1 MPASNCLTDEVL
13 IALSEGQLLDE
24 ELVQAHRHAADCEDC
39 RLLLVELTR
48 GGIPEARDAL
58 TNAISLLGT
67 GDGPGGTWTPPSEFD
82 EFRLER
88 LLGRG
93 GMGMVYLAHD
103 TTLDRHVAVKFIAD
117 SQPKP
122 WVQKYFEN
130 EARVL
135 ARIQHPNVVSVL
147 RVGRVGE
154 HPYIVSEYVTGSSL
168 AELPLPIP
176 WRQALGLGLGLVRGL
191 AEAHRQGVLHR
202 DLKPSNVLVT
212 ETGEVKLLDFGL
224 AEPIDEGAD
233 AVLSSSRVIAGTLP
247 YMAPELLAG
256 TPATPRSDLYALG
269 LVLRELCTGVP
280 PRSASSS
287 EPEPLPPARAPIID
301 PDFAAIIQQCC
312 APAPRE
318 RFGSAEALCEALE
331 RLAQH
336 TAPVPLPAGNPYRG
350 LEPFEAE
357 HRALFFGRD
366 ADIRAVLER
375 LRYQSLVLVAGDS
388 GAGKSSLCRAGVLP
402 QVAAGVLEEGREMA
416 TVMLWPGR
424 RPLDALAAVLAPILG
439 RKEEEL
445 VTLLAG
451 TPAWLGRALR
461 EAHQFR
467 QGLLLFVDQLE
478 ELITISEVAQAEH
491 FARIIGELALPAA
504 GVRVL
509 MTVRGDFL
517 TRVCALPGLGE
528 EAERGLY
535 ILRPLSAEG
544 VREAVI
550 GPARRRGVV
559 FESEALVQTLVTST
573 ARGAGSLPLLQF
585 TLAELWGRRD
595 AARGCITR
603 AALEEMGGVAGA
615 LSRHA
620 DRVLA
625 RMSPAERGAARV
637 LLLRLVTAEGT
648 RVERGEDE
656 LIEGSEESTR
666 AALRALV
673 EGRLLHTRTVGGE
686 ARWEIAHDSLIE
698 SWGTL
703 RDWLDDDIG
712 HRVVRKRLEEASL
725 DWERLGRIREVLWG
739 QRQLDETLSLEPS
752 TLGPR
757 ERAFLVASHR
767 RRVRQ
772 RWGRWLAALAVSLAV
787 AASYGGRRLQTHIED
802 SRFITAQQGLARQAL
817 AEGRA
822 HAQRA
827 GASREE
833 VLGLFDAPPPPTA
846 DQPGN
851 TTGPGVRQVAE
862 QQWTQV
868 LALRDAADAAYTRA
882 SRELEKALDRDRWYP
897 GTRGLL
903 AEVAY
908 ERILLAER
916 FYQLHERDKW
926 VQSLEQMAES
936 STEASEW
943 RQRFLAPAELE
954 LVTDPPGASVVVFR
968 YVNVAGVMRLELVP
982 DTFPLG
988 STPLTRVLLPEG
1000 SYQLAIMAPGRK
1012 SVELPLLLTRGARE
1026 QVRVELPIRVPD
1038 GFVYIPAGCFLLG
1051 SSEPEMLRSALTSTP
1066 MHRFCLSEPYLIGRT
1081 EVTFGDWLA
1090 YLDSLPPG
1098 APERRLL
1105 EQPLFGTT
1113 GRAVSLRQSS
1123 RGEWIFSFHVSPKV
1137 AYTAKA
1143 GERFLYPSR
1152 SRNNTA
1158 DWRWFPLSGVSAVD
1172 LQAYFDWLDRTG
1184 RLPGARLC
1192 TEYEWEFAARGADG
1206 RRFPHGDVLS
1216 PDDADIDV
1224 TYGRQPTSYGPDVVG
1239 THPASTSPFGLVDV
1253 VGNAIELTRSVTPEL
1268 GVVALRGGSWFYDV
1282 HSAHLSNH
1290 NAADLTQRD
1299 VALGVRVCASAQ
1311 AR

>member
-1 MPASNCLTDEVL
+1 MPSSNCLTDEVL
-13 IALSEGQLLDE
+13 IALSEGQLRDVL
-24 ELVQAHRHAADCEDC
+24 LAQAHRHAADCEDC

-48 GGIPEARDAL
+48 GGIPEARDAI
-58 TNAISLLGT
+58 TNTISVQGT
-67 GDGPGGTWTPPSEFD
+67 GEEGPSGTWTPPSEFD

-93 GMGMVYLAHD
+93 GMGMVYLAYD
-103 TTLDRHVAVKFIAD
+103 TSLDRHVAVKFIAD

-122 WVQKYFEN
+122 WVQRYFEN

-135 ARIQHPNVVSVL
+135 ARMQHPNVVSVL

-168 AELPLPIP
+168 AELPMPIP

-233 AVLSSSRVIAGTLP
+233 AALSSSRIIAGTLP

-256 TPATPRSDLYALG
+256 TPATPRSDIYALG

-280 PRSASSS
+280 PRAASST
-287 EPEPLPPARAPIID
+287 EPEPPPPARAPIID

-312 APAPRE
+312 APAPRD
-318 RFGSAEALCEALE
+318 RFGSAEALSEALE
-331 RLAQH
+331 RLAQN
-336 TAPVPLPAGNPYRG
+336 TAPMPLPAGNPYRG

-416 TVMLWPGR
+416 TVTLWPGR

-445 VTLLAG
+445 VRLLAD

-478 ELITISEVAQAEH
+478 ELITISETAQAEH
-491 FARIIGELALPAA
+491 FARIIGELSLPAA

-544 VREAVI
+544 VREAIV

-559 FESEALVQTLVTST
+559 FESEELVQTLVAST

-585 TLAELWGRRD
+585 ALAELWGRRD

-603 AALEEMGGVAGA
+603 TELEEMGGVAGA

-620 DRVLA
+620 DRVLE
-625 RMSPAERGAARV
+625 RMSSAAHGAARS

-648 RVERGEDE
+648 RVERGEKE
-656 LIEGSEESTR
+656 LVEGSEGSAH
-666 AALRALV
+666 AALRTLV

-712 HRVVRKRLEEASL
+712 HRVVRKRLEEASTE
-725 DWERLGRIREVLWG
+725 WERLGMTREVLWV
-739 QRQLDETLSLEPS
+739 QRQLDETRSLEPS

-757 ERAFLVASHR
+757 ERAFLAASHR

-772 RWGRWLAALAVSLAV
+772 QWGRWLAALAVALAIS
-787 AASYGGRRLQTHIED
+787 AAYGGLRLQAYLED
-802 SRFITAQQGLARQAL
+802 SRFVTARQALAREAL

-822 HAQRA
+822 LARQAEEGREAALALFDAGGSGGQRDA
-827 GASREE
+827 ADQRWIE
-833 VLGLFDAPPPPTA
+833 VLGLR
-846 DQPGN
+846 DQ
-851 TTGPGVRQVAE
+851 AS
-862 QQWTQV
+862 
-868 LALRDAADAAYTRA
+868 AAYARA
-882 SRELEKALDRDRWYP
+882 SRELERALDRDRGDS

-903 AEVAY
+903 AEVTY
-908 ERILLAER
+908 ERILLDER
-916 FYQLHERDKW
+916 FYQLHGRDER

-936 STEASEW
+936 SSEAREW
-943 RQRFLAPAELE
+943 LRLLQAPAELE
-954 LVTDPPGASVVVFR
+954 LVTEPPGASVTIQR
-968 YVNVAGVMRLELVP
+968 YSSASRMLRLEPVP
-982 DTFPLG
+982 GVGTLGPSPLA
-988 STPLTRVLLPEG
+988 RVSMPEG
-1000 SYQLAIMAPGRK
+1000 SYHLRITHPGRVP
-1012 SVELPLLLTRGARE
+1012 VEVPLLLMRGTHE
-1026 QVRVELPIRVPD
+1026 QVHVMLPTYVPD
-1038 GFVYIPAGCFLLG
+1038 GYVYIPPGCFLLG
-1051 SSEPEMLRSALTSTP
+1051 SSDPEVLRSALSSPP
-1066 MHRFCLSEPYLIGRT
+1066 MHRFCLTEGYLIGRT
-1081 EVTFGDWLA
+1081 EVTFSDWLA
-1090 YLDSLPPG
+1090 YLDSLPQGDP
-1098 APERRLL
+1098 ARRIL
-1105 EQPLFGTT
+1105 EQPNFGATG
-1113 GRAVSLRQSS
+1113 GRAVTLRRSS
-1123 RGEWIFSFHVSPKV
+1123 SGGWSFSFHISPGVSF
-1137 AYTAKA
+1137 TAADGKPF
-1143 GERFLYPSR
+1143 RYPAR
-1152 SRNNTA
+1152 TQRNTA
-1158 DWRWFPLSGVSAVD
+1158 DWRQFPLSGVSSVD
-1172 LQAYFDWLDRTG
+1172 LEPYLNWLDRTG

-1192 TEYEWEFAARGADG
+1192 TENEWEYAARGADG
-1206 RRFPHGDVLS
+1206 RRFPQGEVLP
-1216 PDDADIDV
+1216 PDGANIDT
-1224 TYGRQPTSYGPDVVG
+1224 TYGRQLMNYGPDMVG
-1239 THPASTSPFGLVDV
+1239 SHPASTSPFGLVDM
-1253 VGNAIELTRSVTPEL
+1253 VGNIYEITRSVTPEL
-1268 GVVALRGGSWFYDV
+1268 GRVVYRGGSWYQDL
-1282 HSAHLSNH
+1282 HTANPSNH
-1290 NAADLTQRD
+1290 QAGDPTQRD
-1299 VALGVRVCASAQ
+1299 VVLGVRVCAPAPT
-1311 AR
+1311 R